1 MSSKYAVPFLREY
14 MYFVLCILF
23 LTFTFLGILNNGEVC
38 FLCFIVFQLQS
49 QKKKNNIVTSLKSRR
64 KFYFV
69 FFCSLDPFLFLFY
82 IENITRPLTIFWHI
96 DLNAHD
102 SRNCHSIERSETS
115 RRQHQWKLKEFYYRQ
130 WSIQVIYF
138 NHNLMYRLLILW
150 TCNE

>member
-49 QKKKNNIVTSLKSRR
+49 QKKKKQHSNLFKISSKIL
-64 KFYFV
+64 
-69 FFCSLDPFLFLFY
+69 FCVFLF
-82 IENITRPLTIFWHI
+82 TRSVFIFILHRKYHAPTIFWHI

-138 NHNLMYRLLILW
+138 NHNLMYRLLILS